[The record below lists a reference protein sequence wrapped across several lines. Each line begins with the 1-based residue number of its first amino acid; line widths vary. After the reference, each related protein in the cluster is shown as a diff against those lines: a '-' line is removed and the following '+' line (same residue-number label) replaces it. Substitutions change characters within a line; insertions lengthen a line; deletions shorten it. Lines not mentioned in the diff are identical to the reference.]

1 MTSRRSE
8 NRAWAREPATIGA
21 LPSLLTPGDERRV
34 PIVACLDVGHQCVP
48 GSSGGEA
55 DPYPLARAAR
65 RKDRGPRRWP
75 GRRPGSIAWQM
86 RARVGERVRWYE
98 EREDVRH

>member
-1 MTSRRSE
+1 MIE
-8 NRAWAREPATIGA
+8 NLASAREPATIGA
-21 LPSLLTPGDERRV
+21 LRSLLTPGDERRV

-55 DPYPLARAAR
+55 DPYPWLEQLGERIAGLVGGLDAG
-65 RKDRGPRRWP
+65 RK
-75 GRRPGSIAWQM
+75 SIAWQM
-86 RARVGERVRWYE
+86 RARVGERVRWFE